1 MNKYFNNLLKFLS
14 SSLTPA
20 KIDLPSQEKFEIV
33 RDQFLLENIKNHQT
47 YSAEINSHSLWD
59 NFKFNHNL
67 GSMVFSYNDTAF
79 ALALD
84 RESIDQGEAMSK
96 LNKKLTIY
104 TKVLEDGS
112 ILANLSSVEFNLVLH
127 CYSIKKL

>member
-14 SSLTPA
+14 LSLTPA
-20 KIDLPSQEKFEIV
+20 KIDLPAPEKFEMIKN
-33 RDQFLLENIKNHQT
+33 QFLLENIKNHKT

-67 GSMVFSYNDTAF
+67 GSMVFSYNNTAF

-84 RESIDQGEAMSK
+84 RQSIDQGESMIK
-96 LNKKLTIY
+96 LNKRFNIY
-104 TKVLEDGS
+104 TKVMGDGS
-112 ILANLSSVEFNLVLH
+112 IHANLSSVEFNLVFP

>member
-14 SSLTPA
+14 LSLTPA
-20 KIDLPSQEKFEIV
+20 KIDLPTPEKFETIK
-33 RDQFLLENIKNHQT
+33 DQFLLENIKKHQT
-47 YSAEINSHSLWD
+47 YSDEINSHSLWD

-67 GSMVFSYNDTAF
+67 GSMLFSYNNTTF

-84 RESIDQGEAMSK
+84 RQSIDQGEAMIK
-96 LNKKLTIY
+96 LNKKLKIY
-104 TKVLEDGS
+104 TKVMGDGS
-112 ILANLSSVEFNLVLH
+112 IQANLRSVEFNLVLP

>member
-14 SSLTPA
+14 LSLTPA
-20 KIDLPSQEKFEIV
+20 KIDLPAPEKFEMIK
-33 RDQFLLENIKNHQT
+33 DQFLLENIKKHQT
-47 YSAEINSHSLWD
+47 YSDEINSHSLWD

-67 GSMVFSYNDTAF
+67 GSMLFSYNNTTF

-84 RESIDQGEAMSK
+84 RQSIDQGESMIK
-96 LNKKLTIY
+96 LNKKLKIY
-104 TKVLEDGS
+104 TKVMGDGS
-112 ILANLSSVEFNLVLH
+112 IHANLSSVEFNLVLP